1 METTKLRRFA
11 QYARRTLLELVE
23 ARLQLVLMPN
33 SAARRENLSAVKQL
47 EQEIQDHSRE
57 QVIDRVAY
65 TWFNR
70 FCAMRYM
77 DVNRVNRI
85 SVVSPLDG
93 QFQPEILAEAKMG
106 HIDEEMV
113 PAAVQAKVRALL
125 DGTAPSPDP
134 QQEAYRLLVVAV
146 CNYWQPAMPFLF
158 ERIADYTELLMPDD
172 LLSGNSI
179 LAYTREAMT
188 PDACQDVEVIGWLYQ
203 FYISEK
209 KDAVFEG
216 LKKNKKITPENIPAA
231 TQLFTP
237 HWIVRYL
244 VENSL
249 GRLWLLNRPNSRLAE
264 KMDYYIAPQ
273 EVETDFLRIVKP
285 EDIKLCDP
293 ACGSGHMLTYAFDL
307 LYAIYEEE
315 GTDPSEIPSMILAHN
330 LFGIEIDERAAE
342 LAAFALTMKAL
353 QYDKRFFRRAAQSVG
368 RDSSRQIPASP
379 NPAGV
384 NPDLRGTVAPNIC
397 VLRPVK
403 IEPHDLDA
411 YVAEVGRDLFTANLR
426 TLLTQFEE
434 ADNFGSLIRPVA
446 MDYAELRRVLAEKGI
461 GSQLL
466 LEHVHKDVLRV
477 LEQAEYLSQRYQVVV
492 ANPPYMGG
500 KGMNGRLGAWIKDN
514 YADVKSDLF
523 SAFMVRNTELALPK
537 GQLGFMSPFV
547 WMFLS
552 SYEKLRH
559 FLITQKTITSLVQL
573 EYSGF
578 DGATVPIC
586 TFTIENSHKPHFHGG
601 YVRLSD
607 FRGSENQAPRTI
619 EAIKNT
625 DCGWFY
631 RAASADFQKIPGSPI
646 AYWVSASLR
655 EAFQEFQRFS
665 EYSDTRI
672 GLITGDNDHYIRQ
685 WYEISISRAG
695 FGFTRNEAKQSGKK
709 WFPQSKGGDFRR
721 WYGNHQT
728 LLNWENDGNELQ
740 TKMHDSG
747 ERILA
752 HNFNLDKIFL
762 SGISWTKISSGT
774 FGARLQPNGFLFN
787 DASANAFPLKPEYQF
802 PLLAFLC
809 SKLPIEILKA
819 LNPTLNFLPGNVASL
834 PIAPDVILNEIL
846 SSNSKA
852 LVGYSKDDWDSYEMS
867 WDFTRFPLLQSD
879 YCQPKLRAT
888 YAQLCTS
895 WLSWIQET
903 QRLEEENNR
912 IFIEAYGLQDELTP
926 DVPLNEITL
935 TCNPHYR
942 YGGNKTEQEL
952 EDLLRADTMH
962 EFISYAVGCMFG
974 RYSLDQPGLILAN
987 QGETLEDYLCQ
998 VPQPRFTPDADN
1010 VIPLL
1015 DGDWFPDDITGRFRE
1030 FLRAT
1035 FGDEHYDENLRFIE
1049 AALGKKGKPLPI
1061 RDFFLKDFYNDH
1073 VKRYKKRP
1081 IYWLF
1086 SSPKGSFNALIYLHR
1101 YRPDTVSVVLQYL
1114 RDFRSKL
1121 VSERDHQE
1129 QMSISDS
1136 ASQGEKTKA
1145 LKKIEE
1151 LKKTLVELDDYE
1163 RETLYPLATQQVALD
1178 LDDGVKVNYL
1188 KLGAA
1193 LKKIPGLDAKDEE

>member
-11 QYARRTLLELVE
+11 QYARRTLLELIE

-33 SAARRENLSAVKQL
+33 SAARRENLTAVNQL
-47 EQEIQDHSRE
+47 EKQIQDHSRE
-57 QVIDRVAY
+57 LVIDRVAY

-70 FCAMRYM
+70 FCALRYM

-106 HIDEEMV
+106 HMDEEMV

-125 DGTAPSPDP
+125 DGTAPSQDP
-134 QQEAYRLLVVAV
+134 QQEAYRLLVVAA
-146 CNYWQPAMPFLF
+146 CNHWYSAMPFLF

-188 PDACQDVEVIGWLYQ
+188 PDACADVEVIGWLYQ

-249 GRLWLLNRPNSRLAE
+249 GRLWLLNRPNSKLAE

-273 EVETDFLRIVKP
+273 EPVSDFLRIAKP

-315 GTDPSEIPSMILAHN
+315 GADPAEIPQKILAHN

-353 QYDKRFFRRAAQSVG
+353 QYDKRFFRRRQTV
-368 RDSSRQIPASP
+368 RD
-379 NPAGV
+379 NPAV
-384 NPDLRGTVAPNIC
+384 RGESVEPQIC
-397 VLRPVK
+397 ILRPVK

-411 YVAEVGRDLFTANLR
+411 YVAMVGRDLFTANLR

-434 ADNFGSLIRPVA
+434 ADNFGSLIRPMA
-446 MDYAELRRVLAEKGI
+446 MDYAEIRRVLAEKGI

-466 LEHVHKDVLRV
+466 LEHVHRDVLRV

-492 ANPPYMGG
+492 ANPPYMGSS
-500 KGMNGRLGAWIKDN
+500 GMNGRLGVWGKDN
-514 YADVKSDLF
+514 YPDSKADLF
-523 SAFMVRNTELALPK
+523 AMFIERNLDLVVKQGAVGMITM
-537 GQLGFMSPFV
+537 QS

-552 SYEKLRH
+552 SFEKLRANLVSNKTLSSMAH
-559 FLITQKTITSLVQL
+559 LGPRAFDSIGGEVVSTTAFVLQNTPHRELKGDFLRLV
-573 EYSGF
+573 
-578 DGATVPIC
+578 DGSSEVDKDRMLREA
-586 TFTIENSHKPHFHGG
+586 
-601 YVRLSD
+601 VRN
-607 FRGSENQAPRTI
+607 RA
-619 EAIKNT
+619 
-625 DCGWFY
+625 CGWY
-631 RAASADFQKIPGSPI
+631 HRAASADFQKIPGSPI
-646 AYWVSASLR
+646 AYWVPNSLIEIFDRNPTFGQYFEPR
-655 EAFQEFQRFS
+655 EGLTTGNNDAHVRF
-665 EYSDTRI
+665 
-672 GLITGDNDHYIRQ
+672 
-685 WYEISISRAG
+685 WYEVDLSNIAVGCKSRQS
-695 FGFTRNEAKQSGKK
+695 AKETNKK
-709 WFPQSKGGDFRR
+709 WFPYNKGGELRK
-721 WYGNHQT
+721 WAGNNSFVV
-728 LLNWENDGNELQ
+728 NWFNDGEELQ
-740 TKMHDSG
+740 TSPHPSG
-747 ERILA
+747 QRIWA
-752 HNFNLDKIFL
+752 HNFNLDFIFHPF
-762 SGISWTKISSGT
+762 ISWSDITTKGLSV
-774 FGARLQPNGFLFN
+774 R
-787 DASANAFPLKPEYQF
+787 QF
-802 PLLAFLC
+802 PAGYLFDATGLSAFKRENGAKEELALAIC
-809 SKLPIEILKA
+809 NSPVGTYLSVII
-819 LNPTLNFLPGNVASL
+819 NPTLHFKSGDFARLPFVSRDDVNIFTRSQRAVEIARTDWNAFETSL
-834 PIAPDVILNEIL
+834 EFYRSPLLFDVDGIYLL
-846 SSNSKA
+846 KTHYSKA
-852 LVGYSKDDWDSYEMS
+852 RASWHEGVSEM
-867 WDFTRFPLLQSD
+867 RG
-879 YCQPKLRAT
+879 
-888 YAQLCTS
+888 
-895 WLSWIQET
+895 
-903 QRLEEENNR
+903 LEEENNR
-912 IFIEAYGLQDELTP
+912 IFIEAYGLQDELKSG
-926 DVPLNEITL
+926 VPLSEITL
-935 TCNPHYR
+935 TCNPYFR
-942 YGGNKTEQEL
+942 YDSDKSKQEL
-952 EDLLRADTMH
+952 EDLLRADTMR

-987 QGETLEDYLCQ
+987 QGETLEDYLRQ
-998 VPQPRFTPDADN
+998 MPQPRFMPDEDN

-1015 DGDWFPDDITGRFRE
+1015 DGDWFTDDITGRFRE
-1030 FLRAT
+1030 FLRVT
-1035 FGDEHYDENLRFIE
+1035 FGDEHYEENLRFIE
-1049 AALGKKGKPLPI
+1049 TSLGKKDKPLPI
-1061 RDFFLKDFYNDH
+1061 RDYFLKEFYSGH

-1101 YRPDTVSVVLQYL
+1101 YRPDTASVVLQYL

-1121 VSERDHQE
+1121 MSERDHQE
-1129 QMSISDS
+1129 QMSISSS